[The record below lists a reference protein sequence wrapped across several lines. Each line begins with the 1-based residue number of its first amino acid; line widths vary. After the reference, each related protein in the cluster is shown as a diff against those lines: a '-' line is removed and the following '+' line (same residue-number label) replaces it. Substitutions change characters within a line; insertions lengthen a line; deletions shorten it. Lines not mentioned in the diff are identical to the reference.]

1 MYSSAE
7 LHTSYQ
13 IANAPVRGFP
23 YPHCFVRDV
32 FSPDFYEEI
41 QRNLPDPAVM
51 IPILEARQVQGYN
64 ERFVLE
70 LHKGEHLAALPD
82 AKRKFWQ
89 DIAAWMVG
97 GKSGLGRLGSL
108 MMNKFQPFVQNRLK
122 NLTGIKFYDE
132 AYLVED
138 ITNYKL
144 GPHSDAEKKVIT
156 MLFYLPR
163 DEFAVPPRHLDLYPQ
178 GHQFPLRRR
187 PALSVRMVRADG
199 HHAVPAEFAVHLR
212 QGRQLL
218 PRGRAGARRQ
228 HPALAASVR
237 RVHGAGADPAPA
249 TGRLACDGAARAR
262 PGSGAGQRPKC
273 AAASKD
279 QSSRSR

>member
-32 FSPDFYEEI
+32 FSADFYEEI

-89 DIAAWMVG
+89 DVAAWMVG

-122 NLTGIKFYDE
+122 NTTGIKFYDE

-138 ITNYKL
+138 VTNYKL

-156 MLFYLPR
+156 MLFYLPKDESQSHLGTSIYIPR
-163 DEFAVPPRHLDLYPQ
+163 DLNFRCPGGPHYPFEWFERMATMPFLPNSLFTFVKGDNSFHGVEPVRDANTRRWLLLFDVFMEQVETQRPQQ
-178 GHQFPLRRR
+178 GGW
-187 PALSVRMVRADG
+187 RAT
-199 HHAVPAEFAVHLR
+199 V
-212 QGRQLL
+212 QL
-218 PRGRAGARRQ
+218 A
-228 HPALAASVR
+228 
-237 RVHGAGADPAPA
+237 PAPA
-249 TGRLACDGAARAR
+249 AAPAGAPGAA
-262 PGSGAGQRPKC
+262 PPQPQGPKFTF
-273 AAASKD
+273 
-279 QSSRSR
+279 